1 MRGKRHV
8 WWSYTIRKFSMGGPQ
23 VSFFGS
29 KRTNGLEAL
38 AQIPGLLHETSRL
51 LEGALQDVF
60 LILEPKSSA

>member
-1 MRGKRHV
+1 
-8 WWSYTIRKFSMGGPQ
+8 MGGPQ

-51 LEGALQDVF
+51 LEGALQGVF